1 MEPVTSARGLA
12 EMDFREGGEQQ
23 KIRLTYSNTSGIIQ
37 AGPAPEALIVCIIQV
52 QGLPGSR
59 EGRKPEG
66 ETGER
71 QTV

>member
-52 QGLPGSR
+52 L
-59 EGRKPEG
+59 
-66 ETGER
+66 
-71 QTV
+71 